1 MPGADPVAMARSTP
15 AAPTIRS
22 AARDGAAFGR
32 TAAPAAARGDAH
44 DDAAARSEEARGQ
57 PEEAGAPQ
65 GQAARPSSTGGGA
78 SSPRPSAAGQGQAA
92 RWAGERREAG
102 PDRGMGVFALE
113 AVPKGDVVAS
123 APPALSC
130 IFDAAADTV
139 CSFCFDQPG
148 SRAVTEREV
157 TLTTSE
163 PDENNN
169 RSFGLKLD
177 DHTPPGATV
186 PVTIVTMVL
195 HTSPN
200 RDAVRVGD
208 RLLSVNGK
216 AVTAGQ
222 ESAVP
227 LLIEAAKAGGEAKCV
242 FARPALICC
251 PGCKRTSACDKCVG
265 LGRLKWHAYEC
276 GLCRAMPEKAMQ
288 GETATL
294 RMLLRYKVSTDAR
307 IGEWSA
313 ALPAATRRRGGP
325 AAPKQPE
332 KEPISLLTSLQ
343 ANACDLPPE
352 QLQMLSKLSG
362 VLRRVGRRCPHLP
375 GAHQRLPDHARRPQG
390 RLRAVGAHGV
400 AQPRLR
406 AQRAVG
412 DRRGR
417 LRDDPRAARHRRGR
431 GGHDLV
437 RRPLA
442 WLRGA
447 PQDVL
452 QTHYG
457 FECRCGRCVAEQRK
471 ELKARM
477 KERDHYLAAPR
488 R

>member
-1 MPGADPVAMARSTP
+1 MAS
-15 AAPTIRS
+15 
-22 AARDGAAFGR
+22 
-32 TAAPAAARGDAH
+32 GDAN
-44 DDAAARSEEARGQ
+44 DDAAAAKKREANRKKRERLKAKKQ
-57 PEEAGAPQ
+57 AEKTAEAAELATPLGRWQKGKLP
-65 GQAARPSSTGGGA
+65 GGRA
-78 SSPRPSAAGQGQAA
+78 
-92 RWAGERREAG
+92 ERREAG

-177 DHTPPGATV
+177 DHVPPGATV
-186 PVTIVTMVL
+186 PVTLVTMVL

-208 RLLSVNGK
+208 RLLSVNGQ

-227 LLIEAAKAGGEAKCV
+227 LLIEAAKSGGEAKCV

-251 PGCKRTSACDKCVG
+251 PGCKRTSCCEKCVG
-265 LGRLKWHAYEC
+265 KGRLKWHANEC
-276 GLCRAMPEKAMQ
+276 VLCRAMPEKVMK

-313 ALPAATRRRGGP
+313 ATPLGTAADKEAAAATASP
-325 AAPKQPE
+325 PE

-343 ANACDLPPE
+343 ANACDVPPE
-352 QLQMLSKLSG
+352 QLQLLSKLSD
-362 VLRRVGRRCPHLP
+362 VS
-375 GAHQRLPDHARRPQG
+375 
-390 RLRAVGAHGV
+390 V
-400 AQPRLR
+400 AS
-406 AQRAVG
+406 V
-412 DRRGR
+412 
-417 LRDDPRAARHRRGR
+417 AALIYQVRTNACQITR
-431 GGHDLV
+431 GGRKVGSALSVLMGWHNHDCEPNAASEIGADGCVTIRALRELAEGEEITISYV
-437 RRPLA
+437 DRSLGYEERRKTLE
-442 WLRGA
+442 
-447 PQDVL
+447 
-452 QTHYG
+452 THYG
-457 FECRCGRCVAEQRK
+457 FECRCNRCVAEQRQ

-477 KERDHYLAAPR
+477 KERDNYLAAQR